1 MAAGP
6 SSRAKSRIIRN
17 LYPSEYAMAYYAQ
30 LVLNGVI
37 AGSIYALFAVGLTL
51 VYGVFRFIN
60 FAHGE
65 LIAWGAYL
73 VLLFALPPIS
83 LPLYLALI
91 PAIGGTVLI
100 GVAQDRFVYRH
111 LLQGH
116 RITLLIASIGV
127 SYFLRNTLR
136 LIWGSDLMTYGIRPV
151 RGIQFA
157 GLSITPTQL
166 LMAGTAVLFLIILF
180 VLLTRTL
187 LGKSLRA
194 VADNMELAAI
204 MGMPMQR
211 VRVTV
216 WVLAALFAAV
226 GGFLLA
232 LDTNLEPAM
241 GMTNMIKSFA
251 AVLLGGAGNVW
262 GALLGGL
269 FIGMAENIGVAFFSP
284 GYKDFISFALIFL
297 LLILR
302 PQGIFG
308 VLTGMR

>member
-1 MAAGP
+1 VVT
-6 SSRAKSRIIRN
+6 
-17 LYPSEYAMAYYAQ
+17 YYAQ

-73 VLLFALPPIS
+73 VLFFVSPPVPLPVYVAV
-83 LPLYLALI
+83 LPAVM
-91 PAIGGTVLI
+91 GTILI

-111 LLQGH
+111 LLQGN

-127 SYFLRNTLR
+127 SYFLRNAIR

-151 RGIQFA
+151 RGMEFA
-157 GLSITPTQL
+157 GLSVTPTQL
-166 LMAGTAVLFLIILF
+166 LMVGAAVLFLSALF
-180 VLLTRTL
+180 LLLTRTL

-194 VADNMELAAI
+194 VSDNMELAAI
-204 MGMPMQR
+204 MGISMGR
-211 VRVTV
+211 IRLTV
-216 WVLAALFAAV
+216 WALAALFAGV
-226 GGFLLA
+226 GGFLLG
-232 LDTNLEPAM
+232 LDTSLEPAM

-251 AVLLGGAGNVW
+251 AVLLGGAGNVY

-269 FIGMAENIGVAFFSP
+269 FIGIAENVGVAFFSP
-284 GYKDFISFALIFL
+284 GYKDFISFAVIFL

-302 PQGIFG
+302 PKGIFR

>member
-1 MAAGP
+1 MT
-6 SSRAKSRIIRN
+6 
-17 LYPSEYAMAYYAQ
+17 YYAQ

-37 AGSIYALFAVGLTL
+37 AGSIYALFAVGLTM

-73 VLLFALPPIS
+73 VLLFMHPPIS
-83 LPLYLALI
+83 LPLYLAVL
-91 PAIGGTVLI
+91 PALLATVAIGV
-100 GVAQDRFVYRH
+100 VQDRYVYQPLIH
-111 LLQGH
+111 GN

-127 SYFLRNTLR
+127 SYLLRNAIR

-151 RGIQFA
+151 RGILFA
-157 GLSITPTQL
+157 GLSITPTQILMIGAAAFFLRALYFL
-166 LMAGTAVLFLIILF
+166 LP
-180 VLLTRTL
+180 RTM

-204 MGMPMQR
+204 MGINMKR
-211 VRVTV
+211 VSLTV
-216 WVLAALFAAV
+216 WILASLFAGA

-232 LDTNLEPAM
+232 LDTNLEPTM
-241 GMTNMIKSFA
+241 GMTNMIKAFA

-262 GALLGGL
+262 GALLAGL
-269 FIGMAENIGVAFFSP
+269 FIGIAENIGVAFFSP

-302 PQGIFG
+302 PKGIFG
-308 VLTGMR
+308 VLAGVR